1 MANAIV
7 YSAQRNPL
15 KKMKVVTK
23 YSLCVLVSIGLA
35 CATHA
40 KQDDEKE
47 QKDNGKPDKVEA
59 VENKGRK
66 DEKADKD
73 KKDKVPIVEG
83 VRDETPAPGKPFS
96 VPDAGSTVA
105 FLGLAAAALGLAR
118 ARFRSSASG
127 KSLTL
132 SRNPD

>member
-1 MANAIV
+1 MLLFTLLSV
-7 YSAQRNPL
+7 TPL

-59 VENKGRK
+59 VENKGK
-66 DEKADKD
+66 KD

-83 VRDETPAPGKPFS
+83 VWDETPAPGKPFS

-105 FLGLAAAALGLAR
+105 LLGISAAALGLAR

-127 KSLTL
+127 KSLT
-132 SRNPD
+132 

>member
-1 MANAIV
+1 MLLFTLLSV
-7 YSAQRNPL
+7 TPL

-47 QKDNGKPDKVEA
+47 QKDKGKPDKVEA
-59 VENKGRK
+59 VENKGK
-66 DEKADKD
+66 KD

-83 VRDETPAPGKPFS
+83 VWDETPAPGKPFS

-105 FLGLAAAALGLAR
+105 LLGISAAALGLAR
-118 ARFRSSASG
+118 ARFKSSARQ
-127 KSLTL
+127 KVPEL
-132 SRNPD
+132 D